1 MFLRLTGRIV
11 PMNERTERTMK
22 ARGIPALNKGKATG
36 GAISILSGAGEL
48 RTYLIGFG
56 FGRLPV

>member
-1 MFLRLTGRIV
+1 MVFKADGANCA
-11 PMNERTERTMK
+11 NERTNRTND
-22 ARGIPALNKGKATG
+22 ANYTG
-36 GAISILSGAGEL
+36 GAGEL